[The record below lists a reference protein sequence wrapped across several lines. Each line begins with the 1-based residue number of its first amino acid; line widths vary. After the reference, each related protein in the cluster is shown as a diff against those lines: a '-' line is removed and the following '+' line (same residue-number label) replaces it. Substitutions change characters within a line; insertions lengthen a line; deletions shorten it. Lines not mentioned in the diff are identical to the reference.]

1 MDKEKL
7 SAREAALIAQA
18 RREAEA
24 RKGSAPAAETLYS
37 APAAAPPP
45 ATQEKPKASP
55 AERLAQ
61 LMAEERAE
69 TERRKKKMRRYGI
82 IIPAAIVAIFALWVL
97 RAPSRRR

>member
-1 MDKEKL
+1 MEEKKL
-7 SAREAALIAQA
+7 SARQAALISQA

-24 RKGSAPAAETLYS
+24 LKAGVPARTPPAAPATGAQ
-37 APAAAPPP
+37 PD
-45 ATQEKPKASP
+45 KPKPTP
-55 AERLAQ
+55 AERLEQ

-82 IIPAAIVAIFALWVL
+82 AIPAAIVAIFALWAL